1 MSFLSQLLFFQESLS
16 KGELDDDAIEIFG
29 CLLNAQR
36 CAFELFK
43 MVTGIQKRYAQVLS
57 PNHDLIYFFIEIGH
71 VFSFSLPL
79 PAFSDNSSRAS
90 QKIVK
95 LWKDKLGSISQACP
109 AFSKSFLI

>member
-43 MVTGIQKRYAQVLS
+43 MVTGIQKRYAQ
-57 PNHDLIYFFIEIGH
+57 IGH